1 MLAIAR
7 SRPAPLPVR
16 RPPSLVGVSEEQGY
30 DDELLPEQTTDDTDR
45 GWGEP
50 PDDAE
55 DDDERLIR
63 EKPPHW

>member
-1 MLAIAR
+1 MLTTAGGG
-7 SRPAPLPVR
+7 PAHLPVR
-16 RPPSLVGVSEEQGY
+16 RPPNLVGVSEEQGY
-30 DDELLPEQTTDDTDR
+30 DDELLPDQTTDDTDR
-45 GWGEP
+45 GWGEQ

>member
-1 MLAIAR
+1 MVD
-7 SRPAPLPVR
+7 PHPLPVR

-30 DDELLPEQTTDDTDR
+30 DDELLPDQTIDDTDR
-45 GWGEP
+45 GWGER

-55 DDDERLIR
+55 DDDERLTR

>member
-1 MLAIAR
+1 MLATVVR
-7 SRPAPLPVR
+7 APTTVPPR
-16 RPPSLVGVSEEQGY
+16 RPPNLVGVSEEQGY
-30 DDELLPEQTTDDTDR
+30 DDETLPDQTTDDTDR
-45 GWGEP
+45 GWGER

>member
-1 MLAIAR
+1 MLATAGGG
-7 SRPAPLPVR
+7 PAPSR
-16 RPPSLVGVSEEQGY
+16 CGRPPSLVGVSEEQGY
-30 DDELLPEQTTDDTDR
+30 DDELLPDQTTDDTDR
-45 GWGEP
+45 GWGES